1 MNKLLKTLMALV
13 ILIGT
18 ISVQSH
24 ARAAEPIIEGPER
37 GTLSMEQ
44 TVIEPGQPIAVH
56 YTGAQSAKDWIG
68 LYRTGESPGSSTP
81 SQKWAYVQE
90 TPDGIITIS
99 DASEGEA
106 RALMDLAPGDYYFAL
121 LLNDGYEE
129 HADRL
134 EFQIVNKAV
143 TQLKVIPETVKLRLN
158 EEENHVQLQVE
169 AAYPASEALNVTAAD
184 GIQYVSNDELVA
196 TVTSTGLVEGMSEG
210 TAVVSITYEGKSAE
224 VAVAVESTTDSNP
237 EPEPEPEQ
245 EPGAGAGA
253 ASLTGSESVKSGS
266 TAELVYALQDA
277 ADNQFEQI
285 YAQGL
290 SLNFDPVYLEFKG
303 VESLRGDDLMV
314 SAKENAPGKVHVL
327 AASKGIA
334 MDSQGEWLKFSLAA
348 KANTSGDTQVAL
360 SDIIIAN
367 RTGSEYG
374 VPDAS
379 HQITVKEGDMTD
391 IAVESITISGASA
404 ITAKGGTAQMTG
416 VVLPENATNK
426 AVAWSVTNGTGKAII
441 SPSGLLTAVSNG
453 TVTVEA
459 TAQDGSG
466 VAGTKTVTIS
476 GQTSTGPGPSD
487 PGSSSPGSNSSGSG
501 SQVPSTP
508 TPPKS
513 NLEIVGNKAIVA
525 LDQKNPSASVP
536 VEELKDFAL
545 ELKAD
550 GASLTI
556 SAATIKYLLSQ
567 AQNLAGAVLEA
578 SISPVAD
585 AAMDAPVSGGTARV
599 KAAGQ
604 AYQYNLLL
612 RTADGKQIKLD
623 ADKEGLDLVLAY
635 EEGVD
640 DSLLGIYAYNE
651 AARQWEY
658 VGGVIDPASKQ
669 IKASLDRLGSI
680 AVFEYSKLFEDV
692 PASHWVSRTLQVLA
706 AKHIVKGTGDTQFS
720 PNDRTNRAE
729 FTALLVR
736 ALGLTATNQ
745 AAPFQDVSSNK
756 WYALEIA
763 AAYQAGLITGISQ
776 THFAPEAE
784 ITREQMAAMLVR
796 AYEYKL
802 GDIVAKGDELGAFSD
817 RAQVSDW
824 AQGELSKVIAAGIM
838 QGKGNGL
845 FHPGSEATRAETA
858 QAIYNLLRL
867 D

>member
-24 ARAAEPIIEGPER
+24 VRAAEPTIEEAER

-44 TVIEPGQPIAVH
+44 TVIEPGQPITVH
-56 YTGAQSAKDWIG
+56 YTGAQNAKDWIG
-68 LYRTGESPGSSTP
+68 LYRSDETPESNTP

-106 RALMDLAPGDYYFAL
+106 IALMDLAPGDYYFAL

-143 TQLKVIPETVKLRLN
+143 TQLKVIPETVKLQLN
-158 EEENHVQLQVE
+158 EEENNVQIQVE
-169 AAYPASEALNVTAAD
+169 AAYTASETLNVTAAD

-196 TVTSTGLVEGMSEG
+196 TVTSTGLVEGVSEG

-224 VAVAVESTTDSNP
+224 VAIAVESTPDSNP
-237 EPEPEPEQ
+237 EPEPEP
-245 EPGAGAGA
+245 GA
-253 ASLTGSESVKSGS
+253 ATLTGSDSVKGGS
-266 TAELVYALQDA
+266 TVELIYALQDV

-290 SLNFDPVYLEFKG
+290 SLNFDPAYLEFKG
-303 VESLRGDDLMV
+303 VDSLRGDDLMV
-314 SAKENAPGKVHVL
+314 SAKENAPGKIHVL

-334 MDSQGEWLKFSLAA
+334 LDSHGEWLKFKLAG
-348 KANTSGDTQVAL
+348 KANTSGDTQVTL
-360 SDIIIAN
+360 SNIVIAN
-367 RTGSEYG
+367 GTGSEYA

-379 HQITVKEGDMTD
+379 HQITVKDEGMAD
-391 IAVESITISGASA
+391 ITVESITINGASA
-404 ITAKGGTAQMTG
+404 ITTKGGTAQMTA

-426 AVAWSVTNGTGKAII
+426 AVVWSVTNGTGKAII

-453 TVTVEA
+453 TVTVKA

-466 VAGTKTVTIS
+466 VEGTKAVTIS

-487 PGSSSPGSNSSGSG
+487 PGSSSPGSSGSG
-501 SQVPSTP
+501 SQAPSTP

-525 LDQKNPSASVP
+525 LDQKNPSASVS

-545 ELKAD
+545 ELRAD

-567 AQNLAGAVLEA
+567 AQNLVGAVLEA
-578 SISPVAD
+578 SINPVAD
-585 AAMDAPVSGGTARV
+585 ADKDAPVSGGTARI

-623 ADKEGLDLVLAY
+623 AAKEGLDLVLDY
-635 EEGVD
+635 EAGVD
-640 DSLLGIYAYNE
+640 ESLLGIYAYNE
-651 AARQWEY
+651 TAHQWEY

-680 AVFEYSKLFEDV
+680 AAFEYSKLFEDV

-720 PNDRTNRAE
+720 PNGQTNRAE

-745 AAPFQDVSSNK
+745 AVPFQDVSSNK
-756 WYALEIA
+756 WYTSEIA

-784 ITREQMAAMLVR
+784 ITREQMAALLVR

-802 GDIVAKGDELGAFSD
+802 GDILATGDELAAFSD

-824 AQGELSKVIAAGIM
+824 AKGELSKAIAAGIM

-858 QAIYNLLRL
+858 QAIYNLLLGR
-867 D
+867 